1 MTPTQSAELQNDHK
15 MTSLYLSKNVTV
27 QFLIDFGTKNVL
39 LDPSEY
45 VLKTGV
51 KIPDNREL

>member
-1 MTPTQSAELQNDHK
+1 MAPTQSAKLQNDHK

-45 VLKTGV
+45 ML
-51 KIPDNREL
+51 NL